1 MESQA
6 TSEAD
11 KAQVRD
17 LQAML
22 CATLQSVTRKMQ
34 PADIP
39 AVGEH
44 IMNGL
49 YQIMNR
55 AAATRSNAVMEEA
68 LLAVACLAERKIFFR
83 FSEAY
88 LNWNSF
94 RSRKRIP
101 QLHERAE
108 TIFARRTFEYR

>member
-1 MESQA
+1 METQA
-6 TSEAD
+6 ASEAD

-49 YQIMNR
+49 LQIMGR
-55 AAATRSNAVMEEA
+55 AAATKSNAVMEEA
-68 LLAVACLAERKIFFR
+68 LLAVACLAERM
-83 FSEAY
+83 
-88 LNWNSF
+88 
-94 RSRKRIP
+94 
-101 QLHERAE
+101 
-108 TIFARRTFEYR
+108 